1 MNCNRKNTII
11 KGKIHNTLQHSNKNC
26 KEAVNANDLRFT
38 GSWQLDEDRYTY
50 LSQFGFEKHMKQ

>member
-38 GSWQLDEDRYTY
+38 GS
-50 LSQFGFEKHMKQ
+50 